1 MILIRL
7 DFKEREAPL
16 YLSGI
21 GLSALRTVGFALGS
35 TQINPCGTQH
45 LFLPGLKNSALQGQ
59 RLSRQN
65 K

>member
-1 MILIRL
+1 MTLIRL

-21 GLSALRTVGFALGS
+21 GLSALRTVGFVLGS
-35 TQINPCGTQH
+35 TQINPCGTQQ
-45 LFLPGLKNSALQGQ
+45 LLLLGLRGSGLQGQ